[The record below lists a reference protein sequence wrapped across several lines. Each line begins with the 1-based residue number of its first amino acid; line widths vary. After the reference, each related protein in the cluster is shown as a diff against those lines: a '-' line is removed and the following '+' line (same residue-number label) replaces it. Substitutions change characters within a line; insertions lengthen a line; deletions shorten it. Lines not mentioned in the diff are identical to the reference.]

1 VLADLFLRKSKKVI
15 DVAQD
20 NDRRARLIKQWAWVS
35 GVLSSLIASIVL
47 GFVIGSYL
55 DRYFKTSP
63 WLMMVCLVMGI
74 VGGFLSVYKMIVSKE
89 GQSILGGR
97 K

>member
-1 VLADLFLRKSKKVI
+1 LRKSEKVI
-15 DVAQD
+15 DVAHD
-20 NDRRARLIKQWAWVS
+20 DDRRARLIRQGVWVS
-35 GVLSSLIASIVL
+35 GMLSSLIASIVL

-63 WLMMVCLVMGI
+63 WLMMVCLILGI

-89 GQSILGGR
+89 GRDILGGR
-97 K
+97 R